1 MLKLRVVCVG
11 RRARDPLLDAAD
23 RYVERLSRFAHASI
37 ERVREG
43 TMESE
48 RDAIS
53 ARLKGRERII
63 ALDEHGKQSTSQQ
76 LARQLTEW
84 ERGGVKEIVYLIG
97 GADGL
102 HPELK
107 KNAAQV
113 MALSQMTLP
122 HRLAQVVLVEQLYRA
137 FTIVRRLPYHR
148 D

>member
-23 RYVERLSRFAHASI
+23 RYVERLSRYSHASI
-37 ERVREG
+37 DRVREG

-48 RDAIS
+48 RDAIAS
-53 ARLKGRERII
+53 RLKGRERVV
-63 ALDEHGKQSTSQQ
+63 ALDERGEQATSLE
-76 LARQLTEW
+76 LARLLAAW
-84 ERGGVKEIVYLIG
+84 ERDGVKEIAFLIG

-107 KNAAQV
+107 KKAGQV
-113 MALSQMTLP
+113 MALSRMTLP
-122 HRLAQVVLVEQLYRA
+122 HRLAQVLLLEQLYRA
-137 FTIVRRLPYHR
+137 FTIVRRQPYHR

>member
-37 ERVREG
+37 DRVREG

-48 RDAIS
+48 RDAIT
-53 ARLKGRERII
+53 ARLKGREQII
-63 ALDEHGKQSTSQQ
+63 ALDEHGKHSTSQQ
-76 LARQLTEW
+76 FAKQLAQW
-84 ERGGVKEIVYLIG
+84 EMGAVKEVAFLIG

-107 KNAAQV
+107 KKAVQV
-113 MALSQMTLP
+113 MALSNLTLP

-137 FTIVRRLPYHR
+137 FTIVRRQPYHR

>member
-1 MLKLRVVCVG
+1 MLKLRIVCVG

-23 RYVERLSRFAHASI
+23 RYLERLTRFARASI

-43 TMESE
+43 TIDSE
-48 RDAIS
+48 RDAIA
-53 ARLKGRERII
+53 ARLKGSGRII

-76 LARQLTEW
+76 VATQLAQW
-84 ERGGVKEIVYLIG
+84 ERDGVKEVAFLIG
-97 GADGL
+97 GANGL

-107 KNAAQV
+107 KAAGQT

-122 HRLAQVVLVEQLYRA
+122 HRLAQVVLLEQLYRA
-137 FTIVRRLPYHR
+137 FTIVRRQPYHR